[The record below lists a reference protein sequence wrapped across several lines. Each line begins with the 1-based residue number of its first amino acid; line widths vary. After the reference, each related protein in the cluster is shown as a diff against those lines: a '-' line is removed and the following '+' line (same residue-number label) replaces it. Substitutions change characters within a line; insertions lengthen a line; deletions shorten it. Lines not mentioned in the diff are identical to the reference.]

1 MSVHDRSNR
10 TARDVPS
17 QLHALHFTTAGLSAL
32 LEQITVL
39 AADTVDVDTSVG
51 ITVIRHGR
59 AVTVTATDERAEA
72 LDEMQY
78 NEGDGPCLSCART
91 GQVVTMDNSTTD
103 ERWPKY
109 QMRAIKAGLRN
120 SLSMPLT
127 LGENA
132 AGAMNFYFFEP
143 HRLSD
148 QERSVIGQFCDEA
161 SRTMS
166 LALRHDQLATQND
179 HLHTAMGTRRVIDQA
194 IGIIMAQNR
203 CSAGEAFGVLRRA
216 SQNRNVKINQLAA
229 EMIRT
234 VTGSEPDHHAHWRD

>member
-1 MSVHDRSNR
+1 MSVERSINGI
-10 TARDVPS
+10 ARDVPS
-17 QLHALHFTTAGLSAL
+17 QLHALHFTTDGLSAL

-51 ITVIRHGR
+51 ITLIRQGR
-59 AVTVTATDERAEA
+59 AVTVTATDERAER

-78 NEGDGPCLSCART
+78 NEGDGPCLSCARA
-91 GQVVTMDNSTTD
+91 GEVVTMDNSTID
-103 ERWPKY
+103 ERWPEY
-109 QMRAIKAGLRN
+109 QVRATDAGLRG
-120 SLSMPLT
+120 SLSMPLR
-127 LGENA
+127 LGEEA
-132 AGAMNFYFFEP
+132 AGAMNFYFFES
-143 HRLSD
+143 HTLLD
-148 QERSVIGQFCDEA
+148 QERSMIGQFCDEA

-234 VTGSEPDHHAHWRD
+234 VTGNEPEHHTHWRD